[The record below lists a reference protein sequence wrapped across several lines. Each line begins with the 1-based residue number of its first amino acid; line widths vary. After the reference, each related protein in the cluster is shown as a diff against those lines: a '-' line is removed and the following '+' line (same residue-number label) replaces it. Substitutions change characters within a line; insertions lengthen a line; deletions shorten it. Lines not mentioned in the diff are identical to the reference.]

1 MRRVSR
7 RREQV
12 DPAHF
17 ARTKAKVDH
26 GLSAAAVALLDSLT
40 IASEAP
46 TGWITAK
53 QMADY
58 LGVTK
63 HAAVEKVNRMGWKRM
78 LVKKH
83 GLAPAYYYGP
93 EK

>member
-1 MRRVSR
+1 M
-7 RREQV
+7 
-12 DPAHF
+12 DPAHSTR
-17 ARTKAKVDH
+17 AKAKVDH

-46 TGWITAK
+46 AGWITAK

-63 HAAVEKVNRMGWKRM
+63 HAAVEKVNRMGWKRL
-78 LVKKH
+78 LVKKQ

-93 EK
+93 KK